1 MQDSIIENSEV
12 AREAVLTRL
21 RQRYERLRQLAR
33 TGDRGAAETRPPQ
46 ADRGLAANAVPL
58 RSLAVRGHAGDA

>member
-21 RQRYERLRQLAR
+21 RQRYERLRQLVR
-33 TGDRGAAETRPPQ
+33 TVDRDAAGRRPPQ
-46 ADRGLAANAVPL
+46 ADRGPAANGGPL
-58 RSLAVRGHAGDA
+58 RTLAVREHAGDA